1 LCHLAAESQHGLC
14 LHWGMD
20 GRLFNNVV
28 AWKFEVEMH
37 LPDGRV
43 FPRISYVKLPDR
55 RAAAKALC
63 NEYPM
68 ATFAIDQGQPLTKAA
83 LDNDLAGDSFLHGE
97 VVRCLYSYSYQTPPV
112 LPNGAR
118 RA

>member
-1 LCHLAAESQHGLC
+1 
-14 LHWGMD
+14 MD
-20 GRLFNNVV
+20 GRHFNNVV

-68 ATFAIDQGQPLTKAA
+68 ATFAIDQGQPLTKEA

-97 VVRCLYSYSYQTPPV
+97 VVRCVYSYSYQTSPG
-112 LPNGAR
+112 LPSGAR